1 MTQYFLHCHQSYA
14 TQYLDLG
21 DLSMKSAPATSGVS
35 TALLMPLLTWMLQYE
50 SEDDLQDEEIAEA
63 NKSMDMSQNFL
74 WC

>member
-1 MTQYFLHCHQSYA
+1 
-14 TQYLDLG
+14 
-21 DLSMKSAPATSGVS
+21 MKSAPATSGVS